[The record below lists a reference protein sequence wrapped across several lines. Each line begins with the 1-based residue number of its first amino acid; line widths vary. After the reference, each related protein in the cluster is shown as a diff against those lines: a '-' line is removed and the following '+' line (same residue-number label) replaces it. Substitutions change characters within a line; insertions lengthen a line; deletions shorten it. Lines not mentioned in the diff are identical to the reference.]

1 MAVVF
6 LLKENKDMNKE
17 ELMQVG
23 SEKNHFANYLG
34 IRITE
39 IKEGYA
45 KGEME
50 IEDKFQNIIN
60 SVHGGCLFSLADT
73 IAGAAAIS
81 YGEMATTI
89 SGSMNY
95 LSPAMDTKKIMAT
108 AIEIKHGKRISVYDV
123 EVVNDIGKLLAKGSF
138 SFFNLEKTAAL

>member
-1 MAVVF
+1 
-6 LLKENKDMNKE
+6 MNKE